1 MMVNSMNNTLMTGS
15 YVVIYKKMLNQLLF
29 FFTHYKFIEY
39 LYNLPYTYET
49 TATALHRRSSK

>member
-1 MMVNSMNNTLMTGS
+1 MVVSSMNNTLMTGS
-15 YVVIYKKMLNQLLF
+15 YVGIDKKMLNQLLF

-39 LYNLPYTYET
+39 RYNLPCTYET